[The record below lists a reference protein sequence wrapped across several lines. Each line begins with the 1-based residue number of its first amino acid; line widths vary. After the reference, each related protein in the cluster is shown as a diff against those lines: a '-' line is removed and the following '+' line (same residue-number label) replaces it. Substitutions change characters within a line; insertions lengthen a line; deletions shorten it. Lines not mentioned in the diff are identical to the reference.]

1 MDTFVSDVSIFDFKE
16 DLSNEYQW
24 IQFLRCVAIF
34 DHFARGCKITQNE
47 NDKEIDGSEFIDWDA
62 VLSPSN
68 LCRHYEV
75 QQLFNSKEN
84 QPAKIETNENNN
96 ECNDNDTENNDND
109 KIKIS
114 NIETDNNDDDLVAN
128 IKNGN
133 VEHNEMTLPMF
144 SFIDL
149 PKNFLDLVHPPYSA
163 PILESEELEVIICL
177 LTGKTVLQ
185 KSTSSANKKK
195 YISLSSFLKETF
207 DDSFSVFLKLNG
219 SNASQVIIGDMQLN
233 HIFTLRPLYAD
244 KFGDRDIGMKRG
256 SLLYLNEPS
265 IEEIIDELLSG
276 SWTNLFHPK

>member
-16 DLSNEYQW
+16 DLGNEYQW
-24 IQFLRCVAIF
+24 IQFLRCAAIF

-47 NDKEIDGSEFIDWDA
+47 NDKKIDENEFIDWDA

-75 QQLFNSKEN
+75 QQVFSNKES
-84 QPAKIETNENNN
+84 QPNKIENNN
-96 ECNDNDTENNDND
+96 ENNDND
-109 KIKIS
+109 AEDNDNNKIS
-114 NIETDNNDDDLVAN
+114 NIETNNNDDNGLVAN
-128 IKNGN
+128 VNNGN

-163 PILESEELEVIICL
+163 PILESDDLEVIICL
-177 LTGKTVLQ
+177 LTGKIVLQ
-185 KSTSSANKKK
+185 KSKSSTNKKK
-195 YISLSSFLKETF
+195 YIGLSHFLKETF

-219 SNASQVIIGDMQLN
+219 NNASQVIIGDVQLN

-265 IEEIIDELLSG
+265 VEEIIDELLSG